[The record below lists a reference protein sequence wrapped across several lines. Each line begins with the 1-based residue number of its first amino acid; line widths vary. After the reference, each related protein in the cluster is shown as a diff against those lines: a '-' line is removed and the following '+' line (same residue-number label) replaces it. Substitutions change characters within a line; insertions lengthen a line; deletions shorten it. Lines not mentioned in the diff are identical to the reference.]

1 VTAGPLLRHRV
12 TARTQLLVTAP
23 VGLVVGIPVTIVL
36 GPVFGLLAG
45 WEAASAFF
53 MIWVWLTIWPMDSRH
68 TAHRAELQDPTRAAT
83 DVILLTAATAS
94 LVAVGFA
101 RGGASHTSGTAEIL
115 RVILGLA
122 SVVLSWGVVHTI
134 FTLRYARIY
143 YTGEDGGVDFNQREP
158 PDYRDF
164 AYLAFTIGMTFQVS
178 DTNIEAGEIRRAALQ
193 HSLLS
198 YLFGTGIL
206 ATTVNL
212 VATLS
217 SQH

>member
-1 VTAGPLLRHRV
+1 VTVSPLLHRAV

-23 VGLVVGIPVTIVL
+23 VALVVGIPVAIIL
-36 GPVFGLLAG
+36 GPAFGLLAG

-53 MIWVWLTIWPMDSRH
+53 MILVWLTIWPMDARH
-68 TAHRAELQDPTRAAT
+68 TAHRAELQDPTRAAA
-83 DVILLTAATAS
+83 DIILLTAATAS

-101 RGGASHTSGTAEIL
+101 LASASHTSGAAEVL

-122 SVVLSWGVVHTI
+122 SVVLSWGVVHTV

-143 YTGEDGGVDFNQREP
+143 YTGEDGGVNFNQREP

-164 AYLAFTIGMTFQVS
+164 AYMAFTIGMTFQVS
-178 DTNIEAGEIRRAALQ
+178 DTDIEVGTIRRAALQ

-198 YLFGTGIL
+198 YLFGTGIV

-217 SQH
+217 SQ